1 MKFSKVNFVQD
12 INRPPEDPTPSSK
25 ENQKKQSGTNNMI
38 TTNNIALSGEK
49 NILFIIL
56 IFCRLKTLLQKM
68 EGNPNLSCSGPPS
81 LIGPACFLRQ
91 IPKQL
96 EEKKQTPLQSF
107 PDWQKEQG
115 LSFLGCPSSRC
126 QLTSNRTLLP
136 KVEMFDAIV
145 FHQYNFDW
153 EELPSARCCIC
164 SSPNIIRN
172 SSGAPNRSM
181 CSSPSRLQAIGK
193 EVFPTESRS

>member
-1 MKFSKVNFVQD
+1 M
-12 INRPPEDPTPSSK
+12 
-25 ENQKKQSGTNNMI
+25 
-38 TTNNIALSGEK
+38 
-49 NILFIIL
+49 
-56 IFCRLKTLLQKM
+56 KTLLQKM

-81 LIGPACFLRQ
+81 LIGLACFLRHSFL
-91 IPKQL
+91 KQQTITRN
-96 EEKKQTPLQSF
+96 KKGSHQSF